1 MAKVKDVIEIIKNV
15 TNVVTDV
22 EVYFSI
28 SGKSNYHTDNLK
40 HVDIDV
46 NILYEEVLDYW
57 MMDRDTYMRTKLIL
71 NAVAPQGRVRNFLD
85 TLFAFV
91 ESKQPLLI
99 EMKGGAV

>member
-40 HVDIDV
+40 HVDIDES
-46 NILYEEVLDYW
+46 ILYEEVLDYW
-57 MMDRDTYMRTKLIL
+57 VMDGDTYMENVWANTSYTKNDFNEVFGEDAKVLVILI
-71 NAVAPQGRVRNFLD
+71 
-85 TLFAFV
+85 
-91 ESKQPLLI
+91 KY
-99 EMKGGAV
+99 

>member
-40 HVDIDV
+40 HVDIDES
-46 NILYEEVLDYW
+46 ILYEEVLDYW
-57 MMDRDTYMRTKLIL
+57 VMDEDTYMETVWANTSYTKNDFNEVFGEDAKVLVILI
-71 NAVAPQGRVRNFLD
+71 
-85 TLFAFV
+85 
-91 ESKQPLLI
+91 KY
-99 EMKGGAV
+99 

>member
-57 MMDRDTYMRTKLIL
+57 MMDRDTYMKTIWANTSYTKNDFNEVFGKDAKVLVILI
-71 NAVAPQGRVRNFLD
+71 
-85 TLFAFV
+85 
-91 ESKQPLLI
+91 KY
-99 EMKGGAV
+99 